1 MSVNP
6 NKRVIPIIFLL
17 MVLLMASVVGAE
29 KKKEEFGWKNE
40 LVGNLNVT
48 QTSFDNWAQ
57 GGSNMLAWQLNISG
71 KFVENQS
78 KYNWAGE
85 GKLAY
90 GMSRINGAE
99 SRKSVDEIKLGT
111 VYTRKLG
118 IHVNPYASIKVETQF
133 TDGYKYR
140 DTTKTKISNFMDPG
154 YFTEAFGAGWAPI
167 KALKTRMGLALK
179 QTITTDFPNPYTDN
193 PETTD
198 IVEKFKSEAG
208 FEMVADFSRKLH
220 ENILLTSKLELFS
233 NLKAINQTD
242 ILWDT
247 VLVAKIT
254 KFVNVNLNLKLA
266 YDSDVSPRRQI
277 KEALALGFT
286 YSFL

>member
-1 MSVNP
+1 V
-6 NKRVIPIIFLL
+6 KRILIRKAILAILIFSLAL
-17 MVLLMASVVGAE
+17 AGE

-48 QTSFDNWAQ
+48 QTSFDNWTQ
-57 GGSNMLAWQLNISG
+57 GGSNMLAWQLNVSG
-71 KFVENQS
+71 KFIENQK
-78 KYNWAGE
+78 KYNWASQ

-99 SRKSVDEIKLGT
+99 ARKSVDEIKLGT

-133 TDGYKYR
+133 TNGYKYR
-140 DTTKTKISNFMDPG
+140 DTTKTKISNFLDPG

-167 KALKTRMGLALK
+167 EALKTRMGLALK
-179 QTITTDFPNPYTDN
+179 QTITTDFPQPYADD

-198 IVEKFKSEAG
+198 KVEKFKSEAG
-208 FEMVADFSRKLH
+208 FEMVADFSQKLH

-233 NLKAINQTD
+233 NLKALNQTD

-254 KFVNVNLNLKLA
+254 KYINVNLNLKLS

-286 YSFL
+286 YAFL